1 MTTIESTGTSSE
13 IKEKYERKK
22 GLGGNF
28 FPLFNL
34 KKFRRC

>member
-22 GLGGNF
+22 ERFRGEF
-28 FPLFNL
+28 FPSFQS
-34 KKFRRC
+34 